1 MAGSNI
7 VQFPRGL
14 ERSAPEC
21 LYVEPRWYACYT
33 RARSEKQV
41 ARLLSERRIES
52 YLPLLPRLSQWT
64 DRRKLVEFPM
74 FPNYVFVRFTLRDMH
89 AVLMTPGVSTIV
101 RVNGYPAPVPDE
113 ELASV
118 RRVVEQLACTGGVAE
133 VRPFFAEGERVR
145 VREGPFEGAEGYVI
159 EVRGR
164 KRLLVGITTIGQG
177 LEIDIDTRLLDP
189 VRVPME
195 H

>member
-101 RVNGYPAPVPDE
+101 RVNGYPAPFPMRNWPACVALWNSLHAPAE
-113 ELASV
+113 WPRSGHSLPKANASGFEKV
-118 RRVVEQLACTGGVAE
+118 RS
-133 VRPFFAEGERVR
+133 
-145 VREGPFEGAEGYVI
+145 REPKA
-159 EVRGR
+159 
-164 KRLLVGITTIGQG
+164 T
-177 LEIDIDTRLLDP
+177 
-189 VRVPME
+189 
-195 H
+195 